1 MSIDI
6 VNLLVTV
13 FVIVVVCVGAKYLVD
28 YMEFPPPLRLIVLAF
43 VGLVCL
49 LALLYA
55 LGLIGS
61 GGTVLHWKR

>member
-1 MSIDI
+1 MGIDI
-6 VNLLVTV
+6 VYLLVVV
-13 FVIVVVCVGAKYLVD
+13 FIIVVVCVGAKYLVD

-49 LALLYA
+49 LVLLNA

-61 GGTVLHWKR
+61 GGLVFQWKR